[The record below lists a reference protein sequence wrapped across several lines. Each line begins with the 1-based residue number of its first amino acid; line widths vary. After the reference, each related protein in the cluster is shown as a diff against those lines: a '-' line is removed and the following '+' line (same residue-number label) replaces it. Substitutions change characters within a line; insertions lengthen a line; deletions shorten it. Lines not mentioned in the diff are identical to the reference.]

1 MEWKAR
7 YYSPKSAPITTIS
20 LSRTPPPPDL
30 EIRPRHVKRW
40 IESLPLGV
48 TFESGR
54 ALRRH
59 LVGIN
64 SAIVDPGARIEILDA
79 HRAAVITLLP
89 PLEGMYAS
97 APLPLGPGP
106 RAALGLARELLT
118 ELSLGYRIAVTESGG
133 KLLGSKRQLAT
144 LLQRAAQLSSA
155 RLIAAY
161 KSYTPVP
168 TSAWAELHELYLKAD
183 AAGIAR
189 DAMEGEKT
197 SLADLY
203 CEALLLS
210 LTDPYRLGQG
220 ECERVLH
227 MIREHRGLV
236 RLGRDR
242 PATAPGGHFIVPCNA
257 DKPPK
262 PSIGKLDDTGGPD
275 WRLLD
280 TNALVAALRAKGSAA
295 DSRSTVTKRP
305 ESARAEL
312 VDKLV
317 KLWGDPPKRTSR
329 RDPSQSTVAIS
340 MGIDGVGH
348 FVTLEPQIDLA
359 RQDDQLRRGITM
371 PMAPLPLDDQSEPIP
386 VFEWDVVNQ
395 SKGGLRVRR
404 IGRTEQPIA
413 VGEIAGIKLPG
424 KAHWAIGAVRW
435 VTVFEDG
442 GMEFGLQYLAQMARA
457 VTVAAWGA
465 PSGPGLLIED
475 DRGRPNLITSPN
487 AFSHLR
493 EIELDDRGDSVV
505 VQPSDVVEVTHRF
518 ELFNVK
524 AP

>member
-1 MEWKAR
+1 MTTT
-7 YYSPKSAPITTIS
+7 PSAH
-20 LSRTPPPPDL
+20 PPAPSDL
-30 EIRPRHVKRW
+30 ETRPRHVKRW
-40 IESLPLGV
+40 IDSLPLDV

-59 LVGIN
+59 LVGVN
-64 SAIVDPGARIEILDA
+64 SVALDASTRTEILEA
-79 HRAAVITLLP
+79 HRAAVSKLLP
-89 PLEGMYAS
+89 TLEGMYAS

-118 ELSLGYRIAVTESGG
+118 ELSLGYRIAVKDSSG
-133 KLLGSKRQLAT
+133 KLLSSKRQLAT
-144 LLQRAAQLSSA
+144 LLQRAAQLSAA
-155 RLIAAY
+155 RLVAAY
-161 KSYTPVP
+161 KSYTPVA
-168 TSAWAELHELYLKAD
+168 TGTWGELHDLYLRAD
-183 AAGIAR
+183 ELGIAR

-197 SLADLY
+197 SLLDLY
-203 CEALLLS
+203 CEVLLLS

-220 ECERVLH
+220 ETERVLH
-227 MIREHRGLV
+227 MIRTHGGLAH
-236 RLGRDR
+236 LGRYR
-242 PATAPGGHFIVPCNA
+242 PTTPPGGHFIVPCNT

-280 TNALVAALRAKGSAA
+280 TTALVQQLRSKGSAA
-295 DSRSTVTKRP
+295 DSRSTATKRP

-317 KLWGDPPKRTSR
+317 RLWGDPPKRTSR
-329 RDPSQSTVAIS
+329 RDASQATVAIS
-340 MGIDGVGH
+340 MGLDGVGH
-348 FVTLEPQIDLA
+348 FVTLEPKIDLA
-359 RQDDQLRRGITM
+359 RQDEQLRRGITM

-442 GMEFGLQYLAQMARA
+442 GMEFGLQYLAHMARA

-465 PSGPGLLIED
+465 PSGHGLLIED
-475 DRGRPNLITSPN
+475 DQGKPNLITSPN
-487 AFSHLR
+487 AFSHLH
-493 EIELDDRGDSVV
+493 EIEIDDRGDSVV
-505 VQPSDVVEVTHRF
+505 VKPADVVEVTHRF
-518 ELFNVK
+518 ELFNVT